1 MFQKKAKLAEE
12 ETEAQK
18 GGAQQQSREQTR
30 AHETAAKRKASTA
43 HSAKHRKR
51 QITRRSAVQ
60 SKASPTNPRAVALWD
75 LRLNVA
81 SLTSTCFRIHCA
93 LQWPKSS
100 EFHAVREDVAVLRRV

>member
-1 MFQKKAKLAEE
+1 MGVCFVFLGGVLVFQKKAKLAEE

-30 AHETAAKRKASTA
+30 AHETAAKRKARKASTA

-60 SKASPTNPRAVALWD
+60 SKADQPTHLHW
-75 LRLNVA
+75 LFGL
-81 SLTSTCFRIHCA
+81 
-93 LQWPKSS
+93 
-100 EFHAVREDVAVLRRV
+100 